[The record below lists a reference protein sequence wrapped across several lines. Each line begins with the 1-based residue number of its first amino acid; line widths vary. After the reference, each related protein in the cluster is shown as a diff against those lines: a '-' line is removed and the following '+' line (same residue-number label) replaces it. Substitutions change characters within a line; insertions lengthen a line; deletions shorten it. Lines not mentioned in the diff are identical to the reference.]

1 MKIGTETSDLGDVRA
16 VVSRPVG
23 GGRWPAVVAYSDIFQ
38 LTAPHLRLV
47 ARLAGHGFVVVAPE
61 IYGRVEPKG
70 TVLDFDADRQRA
82 QDDAAKLE
90 LADLDADVQG
100 VLAAVASWPDVSDLG
115 VLGFCFG
122 GHLAFRAALDPRVRA
137 AACCY
142 PTGVHDDKLGAS
154 RTADTLARCSA
165 IRGELLLVWG
175 RDDPHIPAAGRAAIH
190 RALDDAGVRWEARL
204 FDAEH
209 AFMRDVGTR
218 YDADAA
224 DRAFAAIPRPV
235 PADPPRLIDRLRSQ
249 GS

>member
-1 MKIGTETSDLGDVRA
+1 MKVLTDTVEIADVRA

-23 GGRWPAVVAYSDIFQ
+23 GGEWPGVVAYSDIFQ
-38 LTAPHLRLV
+38 LTASHLRLV

-90 LADLDADVQG
+90 LEALDADVQT
-100 VLAAVASWPDVSDLG
+100 VLAAVAARPDVRDLG

-122 GHLAFRAALDPRVRA
+122 GHLALRAALDPRVRA
-137 AACCY
+137 TACCY
-142 PTGVHDDKLGAS
+142 PTGVHDGKLGAS
-154 RTADTLARCSA
+154 RSADTLARCGA
-165 IRGELLLVWG
+165 IRGDLLLVWG
-175 RDDPHIPAAGRAAIH
+175 RDDPHIPAEGRATIH
-190 RALDDAGVRWEARL
+190 RALDAAGVRFEARL

-209 AFMRDVGTR
+209 TFLRDVGAR

-224 DRAFAAIPRPV
+224 DRAFAAILDLFR
-235 PADPPRLIDRLRSQ
+235 RNLRS
-249 GS
+249 